1 MIKLPIDSH
10 LFSTPRTPPPAMAGD
25 AGHRCYGR
33 PQNENNSRKAACASI
48 YILQPFGVFAY
59 KGSYKIGKKKK
70 KVIYPAYFNEPWY
83 IAYNETWGYIE
94 QAAENVR
101 SKMFQQVISNL
112 ESFVSKVKATPL
124 NVSFHEI
131 ATAVLLTGVNVPDH
145 TTLFDTVTSKLS
157 KITPHLAMICSRN
170 CNSVK
175 NIIEDTVYQFIHQT
189 SSSESE
195 LASDSESNHI
205 PEVRKSQ
212 CTMRVLK
219 NMFAEHHDP
228 EDPLIIIL
236 PDFESFPINVLHDF
250 ILVLSSYSSTLKF
263 VLIFGVA
270 TTLHVVHKS
279 LTYDVTSKLVV
290 FYTQTQVKTLADVLE
305 NTVFS
310 TKIPFKLIG
319 RAFQLLTD
327 IFLFYDFSVD
337 NFLQNYK
344 ICMIQH
350 FYENNVSSLCCQP
363 KDIKKKVSELT
374 AESIAEIKTLP
385 SIAKYLKTSN
395 ASGDKKLSDKEF
407 KELLE
412 QLLNKF
418 HKFMNQFLIVL
429 RCLHSMVASL
439 PGSPMGKQLREVYT
453 KAVYTSDLTESS
465 EYKDCMKL
473 LGFLSKEELL
483 SKLVSV
489 IKIIEDSKDS
499 QITKIKIDLNN
510 HIKTIREAS
519 LSVTTTS
526 EIISVEE
533 KLNRMQLKEKLLKM
547 SQQQSRSA
555 YKQALLDLINYLDEK
570 VFSVHLIDPSRVT
583 AHEIFCYSDGNQA
596 KHHIRGSLRAAIHTG
611 LSDPQMYLDSSQSR
625 NVLEK
630 FFSFFS
636 RHLIFSYMSN
646 SSATAKKSQ
655 LFGRP
660 RGTVNWRCIFQC
672 DCCKLEND
680 DDIPRTLP
688 DLSIIYKLHLESR
701 KLINMYDWL
710 QAFLTIVDPQTQH
723 TEQREIDPLLQA
735 RFTQAVAALQF
746 LGFIKTSR
754 RKTDHVKRLT

>member
-1 MIKLPIDSH
+1 MYL
-10 LFSTPRTPPPAMAGD
+10 
-25 AGHRCYGR
+25 
-33 PQNENNSRKAACASI
+33 
-48 YILQPFGVFAY
+48 
-59 KGSYKIGKKKK
+59 
-70 KVIYPAYFNEPWY
+70 NEPWY

-112 ESFVSKVKATPL
+112 ESFVSKIKATPL
-124 NVSFHEI
+124 NVSSHEI
-131 ATAVLLTGVNVPDH
+131 ATAILLTGVNVPDH
-145 TTLFDTVTSKLS
+145 TTLFDTTVSKLS
-157 KITPHLAMICSRN
+157 KITPHLAVVWSRN

-175 NIIEDTVYQFIHQT
+175 SIIEDTVYQFTHQNT
-189 SSSESE
+189 ILE
-195 LASDSESNHI
+195 LDDV

-219 NMFAEHHDP
+219 TLFAEYHDP
-228 EDPLIIIL
+228 ENPLIIIL

-250 ILVLSSYSSTLKF
+250 ILVLSSYRSTLKF

-290 FYTQTQVKTLADVLE
+290 QVFYTQTQVKTLSDVLE
-305 NTVFS
+305 GTVFS
-310 TKIPFKLIG
+310 TEIPFKLIG

-344 ICMIQH
+344 VCMIQH
-350 FYENNVSSLCCQP
+350 FYENNVSALCCQP
-363 KDIKKKVSELT
+363 KDIKKRISELT
-374 AESIAEIKTLP
+374 AENIMDIKSLP
-385 SIAKYLKTSN
+385 SIAKYLK
-395 ASGDKKLSDKEF
+395 ASSEVANGDGKLSDKEF
-407 KELLE
+407 MELLE
-412 QLLNKF
+412 QLLYKF
-418 HKFMNQFLIVL
+418 HKFMDQFLIVL
-429 RCLHSMVASL
+429 RCLHCLIASL
-439 PGSPMGKQLREVYT
+439 PGSPMGKQLREFYT
-453 KAVYTSDLTESS
+453 KAVYTNDLTESP
-465 EYKDCMKL
+465 EYKECLKL

-483 SKLVSV
+483 SKLESV
-489 IKIIEDSKDS
+489 VKILEDSKDS
-499 QITKIKIDLNN
+499 EIKKIKANLNS
-510 HIKTIREAS
+510 HIKKIREAS
-519 LSVTTTS
+519 LSTTTS
-526 EIISVEE
+526 SEIIGVEE
-533 KLNRMQLKEKLLKM
+533 KLSRMQLKEKLLKM

-555 YKQALLDLINYLDEK
+555 YKQAQLDLIDYLDRK

-611 LSDPQMYLDSSQSR
+611 LNDPQMYLD
-625 NVLEK
+625 
-630 FFSFFS
+630 
-636 RHLIFSYMSN
+636 
-646 SSATAKKSQ
+646 
-655 LFGRP
+655 
-660 RGTVNWRCIFQC
+660 C

-710 QAFLTIVDPQTQH
+710 QAFLTIADPQAESAEQRDVDP
-723 TEQREIDPLLQA
+723 RLQA

>member
-1 MIKLPIDSH
+1 METVSLSK
-10 LFSTPRTPPPAMAGD
+10 
-25 AGHRCYGR
+25 
-33 PQNENNSRKAACASI
+33 
-48 YILQPFGVFAY
+48 GVFAH
-59 KGSYKIGKKKK
+59 KGSYKIGRKKRNVKC
-70 KVIYPAYFNEPWY
+70 PAYLNEPWY
-83 IAYNETWGYIE
+83 IAYNETWAYIE

-112 ESFVSKVKATPL
+112 ESFVSKIKATPL
-124 NVSFHEI
+124 NVSPHEI
-131 ATAVLLTGVNVPDH
+131 ATAILLTGVNVPDH
-145 TTLFDTVTSKLS
+145 TTLFDTTVSKLG
-157 KITPHLAMICSRN
+157 KITSHLAVVWSRN
-170 CNSVK
+170 CNGVK
-175 NIIEDTVYQFIHQT
+175 SIIEDTVYQFLRGAT
-189 SSSESE
+189 YRSE
-195 LASDSESNHI
+195 LNDG

-219 NMFAEHHDP
+219 KSFAENHDP
-228 EDPLIIIL
+228 EDPLVVIL
-236 PDFESFPINVLHDF
+236 PDFESFSTNVLHDF
-250 ILVLSSYSSTLKF
+250 ILVLSSYRSTLKF

-270 TTLHVVHKS
+270 TTLHIVHKS

-290 FYTQTQVKTLADVLE
+290 QVFYTQTQVKTLSDVLE
-305 NTVFS
+305 GTVFS

-363 KDIKKKVSELT
+363 EDIKDRMSKLT
-374 AESIAEIKTLP
+374 DENIAEIKSLP
-385 SIAKYLKTSN
+385 SIAKYLKTSSEMAN
-395 ASGDKKLSDKEF
+395 GGEGLGDEEFMKL
-407 KELLE
+407 LG

-418 HKFMNQFLIVL
+418 HGFMDQFLIVL
-429 RCLHSMVASL
+429 RCLHCLIASL

-453 KAVYTSDLTESS
+453 RAVYTNDLTEST
-465 EYKDCMKL
+465 EYKECLKL

-483 SKLVSV
+483 SKLESV
-489 IKIIEDSKDS
+489 VTIVEESKDPEMK
-499 QITKIKIDLNN
+499 KIKITLDN
-510 HIKTIREAS
+510 HIAAIREAS
-519 LSVTTTS
+519 LSTTATS
-526 EIISVEE
+526 SKIITVEE
-533 KLNRMQLKEKLLKM
+533 KLSRMQLKEKLLKM

-555 YKQALLDLINYLDEK
+555 YKQAQFDLIDYLDRK

-583 AHEIFCYSDGNQA
+583 AHEIFCYGDGNQA
-596 KHHIRGSLRAAIHTG
+596 KHHIRGSLRAAMHTG
-611 LSDPQMYLDSSQSR
+611 LSDPQMYLD
-625 NVLEK
+625 
-630 FFSFFS
+630 
-636 RHLIFSYMSN
+636 
-646 SSATAKKSQ
+646 
-655 LFGRP
+655 
-660 RGTVNWRCIFQC
+660 C

-710 QAFLTIVDPQTQH
+710 QAFLTIVDPQAQS
-723 TEQREIDPLLQA
+723 TEQRDVDPQLQA

>member
-1 MIKLPIDSH
+1 M
-10 LFSTPRTPPPAMAGD
+10 
-25 AGHRCYGR
+25 
-33 PQNENNSRKAACASI
+33 ENVSLSK
-48 YILQPFGVFAY
+48 GVFAY

-70 KVIYPAYFNEPWY
+70 KVKCPAYFNEPWY
-83 IAYNETWGYIE
+83 IAYDETWGYIE

-101 SKMFQQVISNL
+101 SKMFQQVISSL
-112 ESFVSKVKATPL
+112 ESFVSKIKATPL
-124 NVSFHEI
+124 NGSFHEI
-131 ATAVLLTGVNVPDH
+131 ATAILLTGVNVPDH
-145 TTLFDTVTSKLS
+145 TTLFDTVVSKLS
-157 KITPHLAMICSRN
+157 KITSHLAMICSRN
-170 CNSVK
+170 CNNVK
-175 NIIEDTVYQFIHQT
+175 NIIEDTVYQFIHKN
-189 SSSESE
+189 SNSESE
-195 LASDSESNHI
+195 SGSESESNHI

-212 CTMRVLK
+212 CTMRILK
-219 NMFAEHHDP
+219 KIFAEYHDP

-250 ILVLSSYSSTLKF
+250 ILVLSSYRNTLKF

-350 FYENNVSSLCCQP
+350 FYKNDASSLCCQP
-363 KDIKKKVSELT
+363 KHIKKKISELT
-374 AESIAEIKTLP
+374 AENIAEIKSLP

-395 ASGDKKLSDKEF
+395 GDKKLSDKEF
-407 KELLE
+407 MELLE

-429 RCLHSMVASL
+429 RCLHCMVASL
-439 PGSPMGKQLREVYT
+439 PGSPMGKQLREIYT
-453 KAVYTSDLTESS
+453 KAVYMNNLTESS

-483 SKLVSV
+483 SKLESV

-499 QITKIKIDLNN
+499 EIKKIKIDLNN
-510 HIKTIREAS
+510 HIKKIREAS
-519 LSVTTTS
+519 LSTTTTS

-533 KLNRMQLKEKLLKM
+533 KLNRMQLKEKLFKM

-555 YKQALLDLINYLDEK
+555 YKQALLDLIDYLDRK
-570 VFSVHLIDPSRVT
+570 VFSIHLIDPSRVT

-596 KHHIRGSLRAAIHTG
+596 KHHIRGSLRAVIHTG
-611 LSDPQMYLDSSQSR
+611 LSDPQMYLDSRASSYNG

-630 FFSFFS
+630 LFFSFFL
-636 RHLIFSYMSN
+636 RHLIFSYN
-646 SSATAKKSQ
+646 SSTTAEKSHF
-655 LFGRP
+655 LVDH
-660 RGTVNWRCIFQC
+660 GTVNWRYIFQC

-710 QAFLTIVDPQTQH
+710 QAFLTIVNPQIQH
-723 TEQREIDPLLQA
+723 AEQRDVDPLLQA

>member
-1 MIKLPIDSH
+1 KYNIERD
-10 LFSTPRTPPPAMAGD
+10 F
-25 AGHRCYGR
+25 
-33 PQNENNSRKAACASI
+33 Q
-48 YILQPFGVFAY
+48 GVFAY

-70 KVIYPAYFNEPWY
+70 KVKCPTYFNEPWY
-83 IAYNETWGYIE
+83 IAYDETWGYIK

-112 ESFVSKVKATPL
+112 ESFVSKKKATPL
-124 NVSFHEI
+124 NGSFHEI
-131 ATAVLLTGVNVPDH
+131 ATAILLTGVNVPDH
-145 TTLFDTVTSKLS
+145 TTLFDTVVSKLS

-170 CNSVK
+170 CNNVK
-175 NIIEDTVYQFIHQT
+175 NIIEDTVYQFIHKN
-189 SSSESE
+189 SNSESE
-195 LASDSESNHI
+195 SGSESESNHHV
-205 PEVRKSQ
+205 PEVRKTQ

-219 NMFAEHHDP
+219 NISAEYHDP

-250 ILVLSSYSSTLKF
+250 ILVLSSYRSTLKF

-290 FYTQTQVKTLADVLE
+290 FYTQTQVKTLADILE

-350 FYENNVSSLCCQP
+350 FYKNDMSSLCCQP
-363 KDIKKKVSELT
+363 KDIKKKIFELT
-374 AESIAEIKTLP
+374 AENIAEIKSLP

-407 KELLE
+407 MELLE

-429 RCLHSMVASL
+429 RCLHCMVASL
-439 PGSPMGKQLREVYT
+439 PGSPMGKQLREIYT
-453 KAVYTSDLTESS
+453 KAVYTNDLTESS

-483 SKLVSV
+483 SKLES
-489 IKIIEDSKDS
+489 IIQIVEDSKDS
-499 QITKIKIDLNN
+499 EIKKIKIDLNK
-510 HIKTIREAS
+510 HIKTIREAN
-519 LSVTTTS
+519 LSTTITS

-533 KLNRMQLKEKLLKM
+533 KLNRMQLKEKLFKM

-555 YKQALLDLINYLDEK
+555 YKEALLDLIDYLDRK
-570 VFSVHLIDPSRVT
+570 VFSIHLIDPSRVT

-596 KHHIRGSLRAAIHTG
+596 KHHIRGSLRAVMHTG
-611 LSDPQMYLDSSQSR
+611 LSDPQMYLD
-625 NVLEK
+625 
-630 FFSFFS
+630 
-636 RHLIFSYMSN
+636 
-646 SSATAKKSQ
+646 
-655 LFGRP
+655 
-660 RGTVNWRCIFQC
+660 C

-710 QAFLTIVDPQTQH
+710 QAFLTIMDPQTQH
-723 TEQREIDPLLQA
+723 AEQRDVNPLLQA

>member
-1 MIKLPIDSH
+1 M
-10 LFSTPRTPPPAMAGD
+10 
-25 AGHRCYGR
+25 
-33 PQNENNSRKAACASI
+33 ENVSLSK
-48 YILQPFGVFAY
+48 GVFSY
-59 KGSYKIGKKKK
+59 KGSYKIGKKRK
-70 KVIYPAYFNEPWY
+70 KVKSPAYLNEPWY

-112 ESFVSKVKATPL
+112 ESFVSKIKATPL
-124 NVSFHEI
+124 NVLSNEI
-131 ATAVLLTGVNVPDH
+131 ATAILLTGVNVPDH
-145 TTLFDTVTSKLS
+145 TTLFDTIVSKVD
-157 KITPHLAMICSRN
+157 KITSHLAVVWSRN
-170 CNSVK
+170 CNNLKS
-175 NIIEDTVYQFIHQT
+175 IIEDTVYQFIHRT
-189 SSSESE
+189 TIYKSES
-195 LASDSESNHI
+195 DDVV
-205 PEVRKSQ
+205 EVRKSQ

-219 NMFAEHHDP
+219 QLFAEHHDP
-228 EDPLIIIL
+228 EDPLVIIL
-236 PDFESFPINVLHDF
+236 PDFESFPTNVLHDF
-250 ILVLSSYSSTLKF
+250 IMVLSSYRASLKF

-290 FYTQTQVKTLADVLE
+290 QVFYTQTQVKTLSDVLE

-350 FYENNVSSLCCQP
+350 FYENNVTSLCCQP
-363 KDIKKKVSELT
+363 KDIKERLSKLT
-374 AESIAEIKTLP
+374 AENIADIKSLP
-385 SIAKYLKTSN
+385 SIAKYLKASN
-395 ASGDKKLSDKEF
+395 EIVSEEEELSDKEF
-407 KELLE
+407 MELLE

-418 HKFMNQFLIVL
+418 HKFMDQFLIML
-429 RCLHSMVASL
+429 RCLHCLIASL

-453 KAVYTSDLTESS
+453 KAVYTNDLTEST
-465 EYKDCMKL
+465 EYKECLKL

-483 SKLVSV
+483 SKLESV
-489 IKIIEDSKDS
+489 VKIVEESKDPEIKEIKINLD
-499 QITKIKIDLNN
+499 N

-519 LSVTTTS
+519 LSTTTS
-526 EIISVEE
+526 SEVISVEE
-533 KLNRMQLKEKLLKM
+533 KLSRMQLKEKLLKM
-547 SQQQSRSA
+547 SQQQSRSV
-555 YKQALLDLINYLDEK
+555 YKQAQLDLIDYLDRK
-570 VFSVHLIDPSRVT
+570 IFSVHLIDPSRVT

-611 LSDPQMYLDSSQSR
+611 LSDPQMYLD
-625 NVLEK
+625 
-630 FFSFFS
+630 
-636 RHLIFSYMSN
+636 
-646 SSATAKKSQ
+646 
-655 LFGRP
+655 
-660 RGTVNWRCIFQC
+660 C

-680 DDIPRTLP
+680 DDIPHTLP

-710 QAFLTIVDPQTQH
+710 QAFLTIVDPQAQSM
-723 TEQREIDPLLQA
+723 EQRDVDPQLQA

>member
-1 MIKLPIDSH
+1 MPFRGQYLWLRHPDVSSAPFRRSRNPTFEHARRLHGYTWYLGGVDS
-10 LFSTPRTPPPAMAGD
+10 
-25 AGHRCYGR
+25 GR
-33 PQNENNSRKAACASI
+33 RMENVSLSK
-48 YILQPFGVFAY
+48 GVFAY

-70 KVIYPAYFNEPWY
+70 KVECPAYFNEPWY
-83 IAYNETWGYIE
+83 IAYDETWGYIE
-94 QAAENVR
+94 QAAQNVR

-112 ESFVSKVKATPL
+112 ESFVSKIKATPL
-124 NVSFHEI
+124 NESFHEI
-131 ATAVLLTGVNVPDH
+131 ATAILLTGVNVPDH
-145 TTLFDTVTSKLS
+145 MTLFDTVVSKLS
-157 KITPHLAMICSRN
+157 KITPHLAMICSRK

-175 NIIEDTVYQFIHQT
+175 NIIEDTVYQFIHQN
-189 SSSESE
+189 SSSES
-195 LASDSESNHI
+195 DSESESVSFVNRA

-219 NMFAEHHDP
+219 KIFAEYHDP

-236 PDFESFPINVLHDF
+236 PDFESFPISVLHDF
-250 ILVLSSYSSTLKF
+250 ILVLSSYRSTLKF
-263 VLIFGVA
+263 ILIFGVA

-350 FYENNVSSLCCQP
+350 FYKNDASSLCCQP
-363 KDIKKKVSELT
+363 KDIKKKISELT
-374 AESIAEIKTLP
+374 AENITEIKSLP

-407 KELLE
+407 MELLE

-429 RCLHSMVASL
+429 RCLHCMVASL
-439 PGSPMGKQLREVYT
+439 PGSPMGKQLREIYT
-453 KAVYTSDLTESS
+453 KAVYTNNLAESS

-483 SKLVSV
+483 SKLESV
-489 IKIIEDSKDS
+489 IKIVEDSKDS
-499 QITKIKIDLNN
+499 KIKKIKIDLNN

-519 LSVTTTS
+519 LSTATTS

-555 YKQALLDLINYLDEK
+555 YKQALLDLIDYLDRK

-596 KHHIRGSLRAAIHTG
+596 KHHIRGSLRAAMHTG
-611 LSDPQMYLDSSQSR
+611 LSDPQMYLDRASPYNG
-625 NVLEK
+625 NVPEK
-630 FFSFFS
+630 LFFSFFS

-646 SSATAKKSQ
+646 SSTAKKSHF
-655 LFGRP
+655 L
-660 RGTVNWRCIFQC
+660 V
-672 DCCKLEND
+672 D
-680 DDIPRTLP
+680 
-688 DLSIIYKLHLESR
+688 
-701 KLINMYDWL
+701 
-710 QAFLTIVDPQTQH
+710 AFLTIVDPQTQH
-723 TEQREIDPLLQA
+723 AEQRDVDPLLQA

>member
-1 MIKLPIDSH
+1 M
-10 LFSTPRTPPPAMAGD
+10 
-25 AGHRCYGR
+25 
-33 PQNENNSRKAACASI
+33 ENVSLTK
-48 YILQPFGVFAY
+48 GVFAY

-279 LTYDVTSKLVV
+279 LTYDVTSKLVVQV

-611 LSDPQMYLDSSQSR
+611 LSDPQMYLD
-625 NVLEK
+625 
-630 FFSFFS
+630 
-636 RHLIFSYMSN
+636 
-646 SSATAKKSQ
+646 
-655 LFGRP
+655 
-660 RGTVNWRCIFQC
+660 C

-710 QAFLTIVDPQTQH
+710 QVTIWPAFLTIVDPQTQH

>member
-1 MIKLPIDSH
+1 M
-10 LFSTPRTPPPAMAGD
+10 
-25 AGHRCYGR
+25 
-33 PQNENNSRKAACASI
+33 ENVSLSK
-48 YILQPFGVFAY
+48 GVFAY

-70 KVIYPAYFNEPWY
+70 KVKCPAYFNEPWY
-83 IAYNETWGYIE
+83 IAYDETWGYIE

-101 SKMFQQVISNL
+101 SKMFQQVISSL
-112 ESFVSKVKATPL
+112 ESFVSKIKATPL
-124 NVSFHEI
+124 NGSFHEI
-131 ATAVLLTGVNVPDH
+131 ATAILLTGVNVPDH
-145 TTLFDTVTSKLS
+145 TTLFDTVVSKLS
-157 KITPHLAMICSRN
+157 KITSHLAMICSRN
-170 CNSVK
+170 CNNVK
-175 NIIEDTVYQFIHQT
+175 NIIEDTVYQFIHKN
-189 SSSESE
+189 SNSESE
-195 LASDSESNHI
+195 SGM
-205 PEVRKSQ
+205 RKSQ
-212 CTMRVLK
+212 CTMRILK
-219 NMFAEHHDP
+219 KIFAEYHDP

-250 ILVLSSYSSTLKF
+250 ILVLSSYRNTLKF

-279 LTYDVTSKLVV
+279 LTYDVTSKLVVQV

-350 FYENNVSSLCCQP
+350 FYKNDASSLCCQP
-363 KDIKKKVSELT
+363 KHIKKKISELT
-374 AESIAEIKTLP
+374 AENIAEIKSLP

-395 ASGDKKLSDKEF
+395 GDKNLSDKEF
-407 KELLE
+407 MELLE

-429 RCLHSMVASL
+429 RCLHCMVASL
-439 PGSPMGKQLREVYT
+439 PGSPMGKQLREIYT
-453 KAVYTSDLTESS
+453 KAVYMNNLTESS

-483 SKLVSV
+483 SKLESV

-499 QITKIKIDLNN
+499 EIKKIKIDLNN
-510 HIKTIREAS
+510 HIKKIREAS
-519 LSVTTTS
+519 LSTTTTS

-533 KLNRMQLKEKLLKM
+533 KLNRMQLKEKLFKM

-555 YKQALLDLINYLDEK
+555 YKQTLLDLIDYLDRK
-570 VFSVHLIDPSRVT
+570 VFSIHLIDPSRVT

-596 KHHIRGSLRAAIHTG
+596 KHHIRGSLRAVIHTG
-611 LSDPQMYLDSSQSR
+611 LSDPQMYLD
-625 NVLEK
+625 
-630 FFSFFS
+630 
-636 RHLIFSYMSN
+636 
-646 SSATAKKSQ
+646 
-655 LFGRP
+655 
-660 RGTVNWRCIFQC
+660 C

-710 QAFLTIVDPQTQH
+710 QAFLTIVNPQIQH
-723 TEQREIDPLLQA
+723 AEQRDVDPLLQA

>member
-1 MIKLPIDSH
+1 M
-10 LFSTPRTPPPAMAGD
+10 
-25 AGHRCYGR
+25 
-33 PQNENNSRKAACASI
+33 ENVSLSK
-48 YILQPFGVFAY
+48 GVFAY

-70 KVIYPAYFNEPWY
+70 KVKCPAYFNEPWY
-83 IAYNETWGYIE
+83 IAYDETWGYIE

-101 SKMFQQVISNL
+101 SKMFQQVISSL
-112 ESFVSKVKATPL
+112 ESFVSKIKATPL
-124 NVSFHEI
+124 NGSFHEI
-131 ATAVLLTGVNVPDH
+131 ATAILLTGVNVPDH
-145 TTLFDTVTSKLS
+145 TTLFDTVVSKLS
-157 KITPHLAMICSRN
+157 KITSHLAMICSRN
-170 CNSVK
+170 CNNVK
-175 NIIEDTVYQFIHQT
+175 NIIEDTVYQFIHKN
-189 SSSESE
+189 SNSESE
-195 LASDSESNHI
+195 SGM
-205 PEVRKSQ
+205 RKSQ
-212 CTMRVLK
+212 CTMRILK
-219 NMFAEHHDP
+219 KIFAEYHDP

-250 ILVLSSYSSTLKF
+250 ILVLSSYRNTLKF

-279 LTYDVTSKLVV
+279 LTYDVTSKLVVQV

-350 FYENNVSSLCCQP
+350 FYKNDASSLCCQP
-363 KDIKKKVSELT
+363 KHIKKKISELT
-374 AESIAEIKTLP
+374 AENIAEIKSLP

-395 ASGDKKLSDKEF
+395 GDKKLSDKEF
-407 KELLE
+407 MELLE

-429 RCLHSMVASL
+429 RCLHCMVASL
-439 PGSPMGKQLREVYT
+439 PGSPMGKQLREIYT
-453 KAVYTSDLTESS
+453 KAVYMNNLTESS

-483 SKLVSV
+483 SKLESV

-499 QITKIKIDLNN
+499 EIKKIKIDLNN
-510 HIKTIREAS
+510 HIKKIREAS
-519 LSVTTTS
+519 LSTTTTS

-533 KLNRMQLKEKLLKM
+533 KLNRMQLKEKLFKM

-555 YKQALLDLINYLDEK
+555 YKQALLDLIDYLDRK
-570 VFSVHLIDPSRVT
+570 VFSIHLIDPSRVT

-596 KHHIRGSLRAAIHTG
+596 KHHIRGSLRAVIHTG
-611 LSDPQMYLDSSQSR
+611 LSDPQMYLD
-625 NVLEK
+625 
-630 FFSFFS
+630 
-636 RHLIFSYMSN
+636 
-646 SSATAKKSQ
+646 
-655 LFGRP
+655 
-660 RGTVNWRCIFQC
+660 C

-710 QAFLTIVDPQTQH
+710 QAFLTIVNPQIQH
-723 TEQREIDPLLQA
+723 AEQRDVDPLLQA

>member
-1 MIKLPIDSH
+1 MRSWPLCHRASNRCQHMAPASGTFYCQ
-10 LFSTPRTPPPAMAGD
+10 LTAAVFSCVRPSSATQSVISCVFAPRGFRDNSRFSYLRVGD
-25 AGHRCYGR
+25 ARLRRVYLDNVHAGR
-33 PQNENNSRKAACASI
+33 RMENVSLSK
-48 YILQPFGVFAY
+48 GVFAY

-70 KVIYPAYFNEPWY
+70 TVYCPAYLNEPWY

-112 ESFVSKVKATPL
+112 ESFVSKIKATPL
-124 NVSFHEI
+124 NVSSHEI
-131 ATAVLLTGVNVPDH
+131 ATAILLTGVNVPDH
-145 TTLFDTVTSKLS
+145 TTLFDTTVSKLS
-157 KITPHLAMICSRN
+157 KITPHLAVIWSRN

-175 NIIEDTVYQFIHQT
+175 SIIEDTVYQFIHQST
-189 SSSESE
+189 NKSES
-195 LASDSESNHI
+195 DDVPDI
-205 PEVRKSQ
+205 RKSQ
-212 CTMRVLK
+212 CTMRVLTK
-219 NMFAEHHDP
+219 LFAEHHDP
-228 EDPLIIIL
+228 EDPLVVIL
-236 PDFESFPINVLHDF
+236 PDFESFSTNVLHDF
-250 ILVLSSYSSTLKF
+250 ILVLSSYRSTLKF

-290 FYTQTQVKTLADVLE
+290 QVFYTQTQVKTLADILE
-305 NTVFS
+305 STVFS

-363 KDIKKKVSELT
+363 KDIKERISRLT
-374 AESIAEIKTLP
+374 DKNIADIKSLP
-385 SIAKYLKTSN
+385 SIAKYLKAFSEVEN
-395 ASGDKKLSDKEF
+395 GDKELSDEEF
-407 KELLE
+407 MELLE

-418 HKFMNQFLIVL
+418 HKFMDQFLIVL
-429 RCLHSMVASL
+429 RCLHCLVTSL

-453 KAVYTSDLTESS
+453 KAVYTNDLIESF
-465 EYKDCMKL
+465 EYKECLKL

-483 SKLVSV
+483 SKLESIV
-489 IKIIEDSKDS
+489 KIVEESKDS
-499 QITKIKIDLNN
+499 KITKIKVNLNN
-510 HIKTIREAS
+510 HIETIREAS
-519 LSVTTTS
+519 LSTTTTS

-533 KLNRMQLKEKLLKM
+533 KLSRMQLKEKLLKM

-555 YKQALLDLINYLDEK
+555 YKQAQLDLIDYLDRK

-611 LSDPQMYLDSSQSR
+611 LSDPQMYLD
-625 NVLEK
+625 
-630 FFSFFS
+630 
-636 RHLIFSYMSN
+636 
-646 SSATAKKSQ
+646 
-655 LFGRP
+655 
-660 RGTVNWRCIFQC
+660 C

-710 QAFLTIVDPQTQH
+710 QAFLTIADPRSQSTEQRDVDPQ
-723 TEQREIDPLLQA
+723 LQA

>member
-1 MIKLPIDSH
+1 M
-10 LFSTPRTPPPAMAGD
+10 
-25 AGHRCYGR
+25 
-33 PQNENNSRKAACASI
+33 ENVSLSK
-48 YILQPFGVFAY
+48 GVFAY

-70 KVIYPAYFNEPWY
+70 KIKCPAYFDEPWY
-83 IAYNETWGYIE
+83 IAYDETWGYIE
-94 QAAENVR
+94 QATENVR

-112 ESFVSKVKATPL
+112 KSFVSKIKATPL
-124 NVSFHEI
+124 NGSFHEI
-131 ATAVLLTGVNVPDH
+131 ATAILLTGVNVPDH
-145 TTLFDTVTSKLS
+145 TTLFDTVVSKLS

-170 CNSVK
+170 CNNVK
-175 NIIEDTVYQFIHQT
+175 NIIEDTVYQFIHKN

-195 LASDSESNHI
+195 SGSESESNHV

-219 NMFAEHHDP
+219 KIFAEHHDP

-250 ILVLSSYSSTLKF
+250 ILVLSSYRNTLKF

-279 LTYDVTSKLVV
+279 LTYDVTSKLVVQV

-344 ICMIQH
+344 MCMIQH
-350 FYENNVSSLCCQP
+350 FYKNDASSLCCQP
-363 KDIKKKVSELT
+363 KDIKKKISELT
-374 AESIAEIKTLP
+374 AENIAEIKSLP
-385 SIAKYLKTSN
+385 SIAKYLKTS
-395 ASGDKKLSDKEF
+395 SGDKKLSDKEF
-407 KELLE
+407 MELLE
-412 QLLNKF
+412 ELLNKF

-439 PGSPMGKQLREVYT
+439 PGSPMGKQLREIYT
-453 KAVYTSDLTESS
+453 KAVYTNNLTESS
-465 EYKDCMKL
+465 EYKDCRKL
-473 LGFLSKEELL
+473 LEFLSKEELL
-483 SKLVSV
+483 SKLESV
-489 IKIIEDSKDS
+489 IKIVEDSKDS
-499 QITKIKIDLNN
+499 EIKKIKIDLNN
-510 HIKTIREAS
+510 HIKRIREAS
-519 LSVTTTS
+519 LSTTTTS

-555 YKQALLDLINYLDEK
+555 YKQALLDLIDYLDRK

-596 KHHIRGSLRAAIHTG
+596 KHHIRGSLRAAMHTG
-611 LSDPQMYLDSSQSR
+611 LSDPQMYLD
-625 NVLEK
+625 
-630 FFSFFS
+630 
-636 RHLIFSYMSN
+636 
-646 SSATAKKSQ
+646 
-655 LFGRP
+655 
-660 RGTVNWRCIFQC
+660 C

-723 TEQREIDPLLQA
+723 AEQRDVDPLFQA

>member
-1 MIKLPIDSH
+1 M
-10 LFSTPRTPPPAMAGD
+10 
-25 AGHRCYGR
+25 
-33 PQNENNSRKAACASI
+33 ENVSLSK
-48 YILQPFGVFAY
+48 GVFAY

-70 KVIYPAYFNEPWY
+70 KVECPAYFNEPWY
-83 IAYNETWGYIE
+83 IAYDETWGYIE
-94 QAAENVR
+94 QAAQNVR

-112 ESFVSKVKATPL
+112 ESFVSKIKATPL
-124 NVSFHEI
+124 NESFHEI
-131 ATAVLLTGVNVPDH
+131 ATAILLTGVNVPDH
-145 TTLFDTVTSKLS
+145 MTLFDTVVSKLS
-157 KITPHLAMICSRN
+157 KITPHLAMICSRK

-175 NIIEDTVYQFIHQT
+175 NIIEDTVYQFIHQN
-189 SSSESE
+189 SSSES
-195 LASDSESNHI
+195 DSESESNRA

-219 NMFAEHHDP
+219 KIFAEYHDP

-236 PDFESFPINVLHDF
+236 PDFESFPISVLHDF
-250 ILVLSSYSSTLKF
+250 ILVLSSYRSTLKF
-263 VLIFGVA
+263 ILIFGVA

-279 LTYDVTSKLVV
+279 LTYDVTSKLVVQV

-350 FYENNVSSLCCQP
+350 FYKNDASSLCCQP
-363 KDIKKKVSELT
+363 KDIKKKISELT
-374 AESIAEIKTLP
+374 AENITEIKSLP

-407 KELLE
+407 MELLE

-429 RCLHSMVASL
+429 RCLHCMVASL
-439 PGSPMGKQLREVYT
+439 PGSPMGKQLREIYT
-453 KAVYTSDLTESS
+453 KAVYTNNLAESS

-483 SKLVSV
+483 SKLESV
-489 IKIIEDSKDS
+489 IKIVEDSKDS
-499 QITKIKIDLNN
+499 KIKKIKIDLNN

-519 LSVTTTS
+519 LSTATTS

-555 YKQALLDLINYLDEK
+555 YKQALLDLIDYLDRK

-596 KHHIRGSLRAAIHTG
+596 KHHIRGSLRAAMHTG
-611 LSDPQMYLDSSQSR
+611 LSDPQMYLD
-625 NVLEK
+625 
-630 FFSFFS
+630 
-636 RHLIFSYMSN
+636 
-646 SSATAKKSQ
+646 
-655 LFGRP
+655 
-660 RGTVNWRCIFQC
+660 C

-680 DDIPRTLP
+680 GDIPRTLP

-723 TEQREIDPLLQA
+723 AEQRDVDPLLQA